1 MYKIIQ
7 LVVLSLFVCGCAG
20 IERNVFYRLSCD
32 KCKTPYGSGEK
43 IEMTVIKQLDTKK

>member
-7 LVVLSLFVCGCAG
+7 VVVLFLFISGCAG
-20 IERNVFYRLSCD
+20 IERKVIYRLSCD